1 MSASHP
7 VLHNM
12 CVVGVTW
19 RKVFVINLSG
29 VVILTASLSSL
40 ISQIQEATKI
50 NGGIYLMIDNAK
62 LAADDFR
69 LK

>member
-1 MSASHP
+1 M
-7 VLHNM
+7 
-12 CVVGVTW
+12 
-19 RKVFVINLSG
+19 NLSG
-29 VVILTASLSSL
+29 VVLLTASLSSL